1 MHVATYFKSWLAVPI
16 IVPLVHII
24 LIATHVISGDA
35 ILVMVLMATTF
46 LGGIPYLILAAA
58 LLWYSRRVPVER
70 FLSAIWISPLLIA
83 VITLIEVCLLAAYI
97 SLSKGSDFS
106 TDISAAIMTWVIGC
120 VMGVPLAYVYVLAAY
135 LGYKLLLRLG
145 YIQVTDNIRSSG
157 RSI

>member
-24 LIATHVISGDA
+24 LIATHVISGDSS
-35 ILVMVLMATTF
+35 LVLALMATTF
-46 LGGIPYLILAAA
+46 FGGVPYLILVVA

-70 FLSAIWISPLLIA
+70 FLSAIWISPLLAA
-83 VITLIEVCLLAAYI
+83 VITLIEVCLVAAYI

-106 TDISAAIMTWVIGC
+106 TNISEAIMTWVIGC
-120 VMGVPLAYVYVLAAY
+120 VLGVPLGYVYVLAAY

-145 YIQVTDNIRSSG
+145 YVQVTANIRLSGSS
-157 RSI
+157 I